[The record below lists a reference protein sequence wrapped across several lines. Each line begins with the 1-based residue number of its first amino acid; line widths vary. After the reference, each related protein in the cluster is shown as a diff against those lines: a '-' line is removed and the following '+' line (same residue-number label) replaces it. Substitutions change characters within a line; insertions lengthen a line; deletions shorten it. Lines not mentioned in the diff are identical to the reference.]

1 MARSRGHRE
10 RRLRGGEVGVDQ
22 EGLEGGVGAEM
33 VEGGVAQDLKESRIV
48 FGVGDLEEFE
58 GLGFVVK
65 ESAGAGEFVGGFF
78 ALGVE
83 TFFDF

>member
-1 MARSRGHRE
+1 
-10 RRLRGGEVGVDQ
+10 
-22 EGLEGGVGAEM
+22 M
-33 VEGGVAQDLKESRIV
+33 VEGGVAEDLKESGIV

-58 GLGFVVK
+58 GLGFVVE
-65 ESAGAGEFVGGFF
+65 ESVGAGEFVGRFF